1 MMLND
6 LLYRLRALFGR
17 KRMERDLDDEVRL
30 HFEQQVE
37 KFVRQGMAR
46 QEAVRQVR
54 LLFGC
59 IDEVK
64 EECRDA
70 RGGRRRFR
78 PRRRLVRRTR
88 PGRPRLRRIGS
99 RSADDG
105 RSVAGRAAGCR
116 ACGCSPVVARLT
128 SQRRPPPARRLN
140 S

>member
-1 MMLND
+1 
-6 LLYRLRALFGR
+6 
-17 KRMERDLDDEVRL
+17 MERDLDDEVRL

-46 QEAVRQVR
+46 QEAVRQAR

-78 PRRRLVRRTR
+78 PGRRLVRRTR
-88 PGRPRLRRIGS
+88 PGLLGPNESAHRLLR
-99 RSADDG
+99 A
-105 RSVAGRAAGCR
+105 SVAEQRAQNSLGF
-116 ACGCSPVVARLT
+116 SP
-128 SQRRPPPARRLN
+128 
-140 S
+140 